1 MRRFAAMGM
10 AMSDVGNCA
19 NCARAIDGPGQKF
32 CPACGQPTPAH
43 RIDWHFLG
51 HELEHSVLHMDRG
64 VLYSLKELMLRPGHL
79 MRAYLDGQRAK
90 QVKPLLLLMIT
101 AAAVVLLGKYLLG
114 GDLVGSAMQAGYSQ
128 GRAMGGDGVADPAVV
143 TNTFAAV
150 RDWINGHLTAFT
162 LLCLPL
168 EATAFWLA
176 FRGRGLNYPEWLVV
190 SAFLTVQTFVFMAL
204 AVSVQRWVPNVQAW
218 ILPVVF
224 AYAVFSLIQLFRHY
238 SRWATAFR
246 ALVGLVMFLLAQ
258 SLLTALIVAVLL
270 VASGLR

>member
-1 MRRFAAMGM
+1 M
-10 AMSDVGNCA
+10 
-19 NCARAIDGPGQKF
+19 DGVEQKF

-64 VLYSLKELMLRPGHL
+64 VLYSLRELMLRPGHL
-79 MRAYLDGQRAK
+79 MRAYLEGQRAK

-128 GRAMGGDGVADPAVV
+128 GRAMGGGNVADPAVV

-150 RDWINGHLTAFT
+150 RDWINAHLTAFT

-168 EATAFWLA
+168 EAAAFWLA

-190 SAFLTVQTFVFMAL
+190 SAFLTVQTFVFMAI
-204 AVSVQRWVPNVQAW
+204 AVLVQRWLPNAQAW
-218 ILPVVF
+218 IMPLVF
-224 AYAVFSLIQLFRHY
+224 AYAIFSLIQLFRHH

-246 ALVGLVMFLLAQ
+246 AVLGLGLFILAQ
-258 SLLTALIVAVLL
+258 SLLTASIVAALL
-270 VASGLR
+270 LASNLG